1 METTHPLSLF
11 KFCPRCGSERF
22 VEHNTKAK
30 VCRQCGFQYY
40 HNSSAAVAGFIISSN
55 GQELLL
61 CTRAKNP
68 YKATLDLTGGFVDN
82 EETAEE
88 AICREIKEELNLDV
102 TKATYLFS
110 LPNTYPYSDFTVHT
124 LDLFFLVEIA
134 NIENLK
140 CADDVSDAQF
150 ISFKNIDINAIGL
163 SSVKKAVNK
172 FLMEHV

>member
-1 METTHPLSLF
+1 MKTTHPLSLF
-11 KFCPRCGSERF
+11 NFCPRCGSERF

-68 YKATLDLTGGFVDN
+68 YKGTLDLTGGFVDN

-110 LPNTYPYSDFTVHT
+110 LPNTYLAYRDWETDRKSTRLNSSHR
-124 LDLFFLVEIA
+124 
-134 NIENLK
+134 
-140 CADDVSDAQF
+140 S
-150 ISFKNIDINAIGL
+150 L
-163 SSVKKAVNK
+163 SRMPSSA
-172 FLMEHV
+172 